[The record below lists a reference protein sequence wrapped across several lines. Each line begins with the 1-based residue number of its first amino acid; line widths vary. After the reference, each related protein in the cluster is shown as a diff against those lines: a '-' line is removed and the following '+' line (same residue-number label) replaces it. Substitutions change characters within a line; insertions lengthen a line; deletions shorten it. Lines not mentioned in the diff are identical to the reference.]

1 MKSQNVIAFGIVLDL
16 LDTEQFHPGMC
27 REFHQVDHALG
38 SRKGRSVRWAQQA
51 KLKSRRT
58 EPELRPMCATAGG
71 EFSSRSLSSVWNKP
85 WASSVIWGSD
95 AQLHVTEHLSLCSDT
110 ATYRITQR
118 PLLPLPGNLSKSPL
132 HLVHAW
138 QQTLLEET
146 SQGTML
152 GQSLDPSVHVPPSPW
167 RKEAPTTKASCGF
180 KETLIFVISVKAF
193 TEQLQNSGAIQD
205 GSYQGLFVASALL
218 SSLTH
223 LFSNSCNGYW
233 CLDSP
238 ALEKAQ
244 AGHGVTSF
252 RAGRSWSSSSISTW
266 QH

>member
-1 MKSQNVIAFGIVLDL
+1 MSL
-16 LDTEQFHPGMC
+16 LLELSWICWTLNNFI
-27 REFHQVDHALG
+27 LG
-38 SRKGRSVRWAQQA
+38 CAGSFTRLIMPWEAGR
-51 KLKSRRT
+51 
-58 EPELRPMCATAGG
+58 AGAWD
-71 EFSSRSLSSVWNKP
+71 EHNKP
-85 WASSVIWGSD
+85 SSNPGALNQSWDPCVL
-95 AQLHVTEHLSLCSDT
+95 QLEGNFPPGACLVFETSPGPPQWSEAVMHSSMSQSISPCVLT
-110 ATYRITQR
+110 
-118 PLLPLPGNLSKSPL
+118 LPLIVSLNVLCFPCQGIWANPPL

-138 QQTLLEET
+138 QQTLLEEI

-152 GQSLDPSVHVPPSPW
+152 GQSLDPSVPIPPSPW